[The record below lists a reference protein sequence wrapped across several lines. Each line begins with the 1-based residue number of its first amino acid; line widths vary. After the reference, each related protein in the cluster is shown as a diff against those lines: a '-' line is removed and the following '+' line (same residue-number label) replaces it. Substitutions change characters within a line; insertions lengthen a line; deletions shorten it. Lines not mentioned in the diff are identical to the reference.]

1 MEKSLLLVFF
11 FFWRQ
16 KLLPSLEGEEMFA
29 GKYK

>member
-11 FFWRQ
+11 WRQ
-16 KLLPSLEGEEMFA
+16 KLLASLEGEEMFA